1 MYKSKYMAFLF
12 NLLLFTGH
20 KVAEVSAS
28 RGQLTPANLLWMEY
42 LLAGKE
48 QEADSLWRLWLHD
61 ANSLFFRRLLQESHV
76 RKEPELIE
84 KLIKLLKSNQKL
96 SPGALGNAYNRLI
109 NLHLT
114 ESRTNDALEVFER
127 AMKSGVSVSHLNKSC
142 VERLKT
148 IAQAEGKDFK
158 YPVDS

>member
-1 MYKSKYMAFLF
+1 
-12 NLLLFTGH
+12 
-20 KVAEVSAS
+20 
-28 RGQLTPANLLWMEY
+28 MEY

-48 QEADSLWRLWLHD
+48 QEADALWKLWLND

-76 RKEPELIE
+76 RKQPELIE
-84 KLIKLLKSNQKL
+84 KLITLLKSNQKL

-114 ESRTNDALEVFER
+114 ESRTKEALEVFER
-127 AMKSGVSVSHLNKSC
+127 AIKSGVSVTYLNKSC

-148 IAQAEGKDFK
+148 IAQAEGIDLKI
-158 YPVDS
+158 PVAS